1 MIEAMTSRSGKAK
14 LLEKYKGA
22 LDVTKHK
29 QRKANTCG
37 PASLRIALKLLGFE
51 KDEAWLVKQMT
62 VTKLGTKPSGFK
74 RVLRKLRLSY
84 SEAHNATIDDI
95 RRFISRGFPVVVAW
109 TFEGDGHYSLVT
121 GATCEGISIFE
132 PYSGRLIEIGY
143 RRFAKLWRDP
153 CNHTT
158 RWVIAIIS
166 NQHEDVSN
174 SVLRTTNGEN
184 N

>member
-1 MIEAMTSRSGKAK
+1 MASRSGKAK

-22 LDVTKHK
+22 LDITKYK

-37 PASLRIALKLLGFE
+37 PASLRIALKLLGLE
-51 KDEAWLVKQMT
+51 ADEAWLARQMT

-84 SEAHNATIDDI
+84 SEVHNATIDDI

-109 TFEGDGHYSLVT
+109 TFEGDGHYSLIT
-121 GATCEGISIFE
+121 GATCEGVSIFE

-143 RRFAKLWRDP
+143 RRFAKLWLDP

-158 RWVIAIIS
+158 RWMMAIFL
-166 NQHEDVSN
+166 NE
-174 SVLRTTNGEN
+174 REN
-184 N
+184 VPDSA